1 MILHNPVKMM
11 RVAYQ
16 VRSAVDMNGICKASV
31 DPVTQRRVLVSQH
44 SLSKTGI
51 ICYMWVTAL
60 RCGMGRRP
68 NQVSAPVCTS

>member
-1 MILHNPVKMM
+1 MAVEEGSLGVKLWRCLQRWATNCLILHNPVKMM

-44 SLSKTGI
+44 
-51 ICYMWVTAL
+51 L
-60 RCGMGRRP
+60 R
-68 NQVSAPVCTS
+68 A